1 MTASSAQ
8 PAIALEPQRL
18 KQLQRLLAKLPLAI
32 TPDLDWQQIDRALTH
47 PSAAEDHYDRL
58 EFLGDAV
65 LRLAIADFLDRHYP
79 NLSVGDCSAL
89 RSELGSDRTLAAI
102 AASYGLERVLRV
114 GKTAVNDHAGQQS
127 RLAEAFEALLGAL
140 YLSQRTLDP
149 IRPWLDPLL
158 QQRATAMLQDPT
170 RGNYKA
176 ALQEWTLQRYQ
187 ELPEYRTEQRSDA
200 CGDPEAFAAEVWFR
214 GEKLG
219 SGVGRSI
226 KAAQQAAA
234 QVACTALAL
243 THAER

>member
-1 MTASSAQ
+1 MTVDPSA
-8 PAIALEPQRL
+8 AIALEPQRL
-18 KQLQRLLAKLPLAI
+18 KQLQRLLEKLPLKA
-32 TPDLDWQQIDRALTH
+32 PADLDWQQLDRALTH
-47 PSAAEDHYDRL
+47 PSAGPDHYDRL

-65 LRLAIADFLDRHYP
+65 LRLSIADFLDRHHP
-79 NLSVGDCSAL
+79 DLSVGDCSAL

-102 AASYGLERVLRV
+102 AASYNLERILRI
-114 GKTAVNDHAGQQS
+114 GRTAAGDTPGQQS

-140 YLSQRTLDP
+140 YLNQRNLDL
-149 IRPWLDPLL
+149 IRPWFDPIL
-158 QQRATAMLQDPT
+158 QQRAAAMLQDPT

-176 ALQEWTLQRYQ
+176 ALQEWTLQNYQ

-219 SGVGRSI
+219 SGLGRSI

-234 QVACTALAL
+234 QVACTSLSL
-243 THAER
+243 IKAET